1 MLKGTTIAASNDP
14 GPETGGATL
23 APNELGPVV
32 GITTVE
38 TSVLGPVSG
47 GSIAKVKFPGP
58 VAGTFTVETIV
69 LGPVAGTFTVETI
82 VLGPVTGGLGGG
94 GGGGGAPQSK
104 LNTPVFV
111 KSSHVKSRWLSVTRL
126 ASKTTG
132 LGAEVRC
139 KGSRVLD
146 SVPHLEVRG
155 IAKIILQL
163 ERYRLNHLDRTH
175 LDFWRT
181 LHRSKFQ
188 PPLPRE

>member
-1 MLKGTTIAASNDP
+1 MLKGATITASNDP

-69 LGPVAGTFTVETI
+69 LGPVAGTFTVETN
-82 VLGPVTGGLGGG
+82 VLGPVAGGGG

-155 IAKIILQL
+155 IAKIILQR

>member
-1 MLKGTTIAASNDP
+1 ML
-14 GPETGGATL
+14 
-23 APNELGPVV
+23 
-32 GITTVE
+32 
-38 TSVLGPVSG
+38 
-47 GSIAKVKFPGP
+47 GP

-69 LGPVAGTFTVETI
+69 LGPVAGALTLAPKEP
-82 VLGPVTGGLGGG
+82 GPVTGGGG